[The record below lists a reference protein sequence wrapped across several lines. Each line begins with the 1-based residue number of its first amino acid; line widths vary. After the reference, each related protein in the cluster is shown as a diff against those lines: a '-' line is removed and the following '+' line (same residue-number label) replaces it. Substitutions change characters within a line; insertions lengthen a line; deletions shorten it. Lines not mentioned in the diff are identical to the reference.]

1 MDGTACTSCA
11 NSGYQALLSHFSEHL
26 GLRLHDQLVQTE
38 VVQINKLYRE
48 AGKIEGITAEIHN
61 PTSKHTQEN
70 NIHVAF
76 YPFLST
82 FCI

>member
-1 MDGTACTSCA
+1 MNELIGVVAVQVVTAS
-11 NSGYQALLSHFSEHL
+11 
-26 GLRLHDQLVQTE
+26 LR
-38 VVQINKLYRE
+38 QINKLYRE